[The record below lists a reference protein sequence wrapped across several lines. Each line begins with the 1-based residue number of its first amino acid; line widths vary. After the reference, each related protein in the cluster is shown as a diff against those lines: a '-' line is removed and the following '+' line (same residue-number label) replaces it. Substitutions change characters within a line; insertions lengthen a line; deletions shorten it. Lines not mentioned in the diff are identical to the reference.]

1 MDINAEIRQHLK
13 GLRLIHDLSNDSL
26 SLIYSMM
33 RAAYAAGLVDGVGGA
48 SQLDDD
54 HEGID
59 L

>member
-1 MDINAEIRQHLK
+1 MEINAEIRQHLK
-13 GLRLIHDLSNDSL
+13 SLRLVHDLSNDSL

-33 RAAYAAGLVDGVGGA
+33 RATYAAGLVDGVKGA